1 MRNKEW
7 LQSME
12 PGELSAWFDAEHVD
26 ELHDVTHEPER
37 VTKTGEMSLDRL
49 RRENMQLARDLGEC
63 MAERD
68 ELRGRLSQAIDHAYA
83 AVSLLDLDGC
93 RKDEGLA

>member
-1 MRNKEW
+1 MKNKEW

-12 PGELSAWFDAEHVD
+12 PGELSAWFDAERVD
-26 ELHDVTHEPER
+26 ELHDVTHEPES
-37 VTKTGEMSLDRL
+37 VTKTDEMLFDRVM
-49 RRENMQLARDLGEC
+49 RENIALAHDLNEC

-68 ELRGRLSQAIDHAYA
+68 ELREKLSQAIDHAYA
-83 AVSLLDLDGC
+83 AVSLLDLNGY

>member
-1 MRNKEW
+1 MKNKEW

-26 ELHDVTHEPER
+26 ELHDVTHESES
-37 VTKTGEMSLDRL
+37 VTKTDEMLFDRVM
-49 RRENMQLARDLGEC
+49 RENIALAHDLNEC

-68 ELRGRLSQAIDHAYA
+68 ELREKLSQAIDHAYA
-83 AVSLLDLDGC
+83 AVSLLDLNGY